1 MEEVRKIEGSGYCC
15 PTTGFFDGL
24 FNFLQKSLT
33 YVKLKMLIF
42 YEKFLVKNYK
52 RYKKIEQFV
61 D

>member
-33 YVKLKMLIF
+33 YVKLKNVNFLL
-42 YEKFLVKNYK
+42 KFLVKNYK
-52 RYKKIEQFV
+52 RYKKIE
-61 D
+61 